1 MKRNK
6 LFSRLTALLL
16 SCILLLT
23 LCPAALAE
31 EDSQIVHIQTAQDLA
46 DFARNCTLDTWS
58 RDITAELDAD
68 ISLDGTAFTPIPSF
82 GGVFHGNGH
91 TISGLTLSGKMS
103 HAGLFNTLQET
114 AVIQKLNV
122 SGVIDVSGCEAAG
135 GIAAVNQG
143 TIFRC
148 TFSGSVTGTDSTGGI
163 VGQNAAGGSVWNCQ
177 SAGAVHG
184 NSMTG
189 GIAGQNAGLLADCSN
204 AAYVNT
210 STQDK
215 TLSAE
220 DITLDISF
228 DMSKMSQGDA
238 LLSTKDS
245 GGIAGYNAGVIRSCG
260 NSAVVGYQHIGYNV
274 GGIAGR
280 SCGYLH
286 DCTNSG
292 AVYGRKDVGGITGQ
306 MEPYVEL
313 SLSQSTMKKVQTQLN
328 DLNTLI
334 DKAAT
339 DAEGGTN
346 SVAARLNSM
355 SGYVSQ
361 ASSAAKDMK
370 VVIDAGGS
378 LTGSGSGSHDTD
390 LTVKPGTG
398 IIAGGAGSG
407 ASIDVDVNPGSVSID
422 VSKDAGAGAAAGA
435 TPSSASV
442 SSSGSAGG
450 KLNGAAQ
457 VVATPDFGGLT
468 SAVNGISS
476 QLSQLNNAMSGAAG
490 QLADDVREINAK
502 FKELSDTLFDAI
514 DDAQSGSF
522 LSDTSTTVDIAK
534 MTLGKLADNTNNGTV
549 DGDINVGGVTG
560 AMAMEYDLDPEDDV
574 SSDLS
579 GDYRRQYEVRA
590 VIQDCINNGAVTAKR
605 SYTGSICGRMDLGL
619 ITNCQGFGSVTSEGG
634 SYVGG
639 IAGLTGSTIRGSF
652 AKCTIS
658 GQKYVGGIV
667 GSGITETVSGSTSTV
682 SGCYSM
688 VEIQDAVQYTGAV
701 SGAMAGDYLE
711 NYFVSDTLAGIDGQ
725 SYGGKAE
732 PISYDEL
739 LEAQDL
745 PEEMQQLHLQ
755 FVADDTVL
763 AQQTFQYGDSFTED
777 DFPAIPAKEGCY
789 AVWDKTDLTNL
800 HFDTVVTAVYTP
812 YTTTVSSDA
821 RREDGKSVFLTL
833 GDFDSDAALTA
844 EAQVVSTEDFAP
856 VSSGLGKAVS
866 HYLQSEPW
874 YSLPGT
880 PINRD
885 VAEQWHLV
893 MPQDGQQSHT
903 IRYLPTSEKA
913 SNTHIYLRQDGDW
926 ELADCDTF
934 GSYLTFQV
942 TGSQADFAAVSVSSI
957 WWAWAL
963 AGLVLLGILLLIFLL
978 LHKLFGKMRA
988 KRKAARKQQ
997 IAEAVENGMPM
1008 MTPGRAKPRIWL
1020 IVLAVVL
1027 AVLLIAGCI
1036 FFFGSGRRLLAY
1048 RALNKLTT
1056 SEMTAQVTVDAA
1068 IGESQLQTQTQM
1080 QRRTED
1086 GRTITYLQLENVPLY
1101 YTDGAVILENGR
1113 TYRVSESLPDYDA
1126 MLQQLTPLYKEL
1138 KAVHQD
1144 GAWQI
1149 TADGSTAQQLLTA
1162 IVPELSGNLTD
1173 TQQITARVTL
1183 SGLSAE
1189 QIALSASGNLQSGDS
1204 FRVSLQLDQITGS
1217 ADFTIPQAVTDAAAS
1232 RSDNLPVITQDW
1244 LALLSAWQQWRQQE
1258 QTSADITLQAD
1269 CGPVVVSQSLNF
1281 YAKQVSGDQLYCI
1294 NKDGLSIYWSGS
1306 KAVRQDGTAASS
1318 EEQKL
1323 VSSAQIL
1330 DLAYLACE
1338 EGNFVKSQQ
1347 GSIVSYTMQLTGDT
1361 MNSLAAVVAPDAANL
1376 DLSFTEGTLTIRLDS
1391 GSITEI
1397 SFRCAGN
1404 VKVVVL
1410 ETAASLSGTIRFTNQ
1425 QVTIPDAVRNAL
1437 Q

>member
-16 SCILLLT
+16 SCVLLLT
-23 LCPAALAE
+23 LCPAALAAE
-31 EDSQIVHIQTAQDLA
+31 GSQIVHIQTAQDLA

-58 RDITAELDAD
+58 RDITVELDAD

-82 GGVFHGNGH
+82 GGTFHGNGH

-122 SGVIDVSGCEAAG
+122 SGMIDVSGCEATG

-148 TFSGSVTGTDSTGGI
+148 TFTGSITGTDSTGGI

-177 SAGAVHG
+177 ITGAVHG
-184 NSMTG
+184 DSKTG
-189 GIAGQNAGLLADCSN
+189 GIAGQNAGLLANCSN

-220 DITLDISF
+220 ELSLDISF
-228 DMSKMSQGDA
+228 DMSKMSQNDV

-245 GGIAGYNAGVIRSCG
+245 GGIAGYNSGVIRSCN
-260 NSAVVGYQHIGYNV
+260 NSTVVGYQHIGYNV

-280 SCGYLH
+280 SCGYIH
-286 DCTNSG
+286 DCVNSG

-313 SLSQSTMKKVQTQLN
+313 SLSQSTIKKVQTQLN
-328 DLNTLI
+328 DLNTLL
-334 DKAAT
+334 DKATT
-339 DAEGGTN
+339 DAEGSAN
-346 SVAARLNSM
+346 SVASRLNSM
-355 SGYVSQ
+355 SGYVNQ

-378 LTGSGSGSHDTD
+378 LTGSGSGSYDTD
-390 LTVKPGTG
+390 LTVKPSSGMV
-398 IIAGGAGSG
+398 AGGAGTG
-407 ASIDVDVNPGSVSID
+407 TSIDVDVNPGSVSID
-422 VSKDAGAGAAAGA
+422 VSKDVGAGAAAGA
-435 TPSSASV
+435 TPSSAGIT
-442 SSSGSAGG
+442 SSGSVGG
-450 KLNGAAQ
+450 KLDGAAQ

-468 SAVNGISS
+468 SAVNGINS

-490 QLADDVREINAK
+490 QLADDVRQINAK

-514 DDAQSGSF
+514 DDAQSGSL

-534 MTLGKLADNTNNGTV
+534 MTLGKLADNTNDGTV
-549 DGDINVGGVTG
+549 DGDINVGGITG
-560 AMAMEYDLDPEDDV
+560 AMAMEYELDPEDDV

-590 VIQDCINNGAVTAKR
+590 VIQACINNGAVTAKR
-605 SYTGSICGRMDLGL
+605 SYTGNICGRMDLGL
-619 ITNCQGFGSVTSEGG
+619 ITDCQGFGSVTSESG

-639 IAGLTGSTIRGSF
+639 IAGLTGSTIRDSF
-652 AKCTIS
+652 AKCTLS
-658 GQKYVGGIV
+658 GKKYVGGIV
-667 GSGITETVSGSTSTV
+667 GSGITETITGSSSTV

-688 VEIQDAVQYTGAV
+688 VEIQDALQYTGAV

-732 PISYDEL
+732 PISYNEL
-739 LEAQDL
+739 LETQKL

-755 FVADDTVL
+755 FVADDMIL
-763 AQQTFQYGDSFTED
+763 AQQTFQYGDSFTEE
-777 DFPAIPAKEGCY
+777 DFPVIPAKDGCY
-789 AVWDKTDLTNL
+789 ATWDKADLTDL

-821 RREDGKSVFLTL
+821 RRENGKSVFLVR
-833 GDFDSDAALTA
+833 GSFDSDAALTA
-844 EAQVVSTEDFAP
+844 EAQVVSTADFAP
-856 VSSGLGKAVS
+856 VSSGLGEAVS
-866 HYLQSEPW
+866 HYLQSESW
-874 YSLPGT
+874 YRLPGT

-885 VAEQWHLV
+885 VAEQWYLTL
-893 MPQDGQQSHT
+893 PQDSQQTHT
-903 IRYLPTSEKA
+903 IHYLPTTGKT
-913 SNTHIYLRQDGDW
+913 SNTRIYLRQDGNW

-942 TGSQADFAAVSVSSI
+942 IGSQVDFAAVSVSSI
-957 WWAWAL
+957 WWVWAL

-978 LHKLFGKMRA
+978 LHKLLGKMRA

-997 IAEAVENGMPM
+997 ITEAVENGIPM
-1008 MTPGRAKPRIWL
+1008 MTPEHSKPRTWI
-1020 IVLAVVL
+1020 IVTAAALAVI
-1027 AVLLIAGCI
+1027 LIFGCI
-1036 FFFGSGRRLLAY
+1036 FFFSSSRQLLAY
-1048 RALNKLTT
+1048 RALNRLNTSKL
-1056 SEMTAQVTVDAA
+1056 TAQVTVDAT
-1068 IGESQLQTQTQM
+1068 IGESQLQTQTQL
-1080 QRRTED
+1080 QRKTED
-1086 GRTITYLQLENVPLY
+1086 GHTIAYLQLEHVPLY
-1101 YTDGAVILENGR
+1101 YTDGTVILGNGR
-1113 TYRVSESLPDYDA
+1113 AYRIAESLPDYAA

-1144 GAWQI
+1144 GSWQI
-1149 TADGSTAQQLLTA
+1149 TADGTIAKQLLTA
-1162 IVPELSGNLTD
+1162 ILPELSGNLAD
-1173 TQQITARVTL
+1173 TQQFTARVTL
-1183 SGLSAE
+1183 NGLRAE
-1189 QIALSASGNLQSGDS
+1189 QIEISASGTLQTGDS
-1204 FRVSLQLDQITGS
+1204 FRVILQLDQISDS
-1217 ADFTIPQAVTDAAAS
+1217 ADFTVPQAVANTAAS
-1232 RSDNLPVITQDW
+1232 LSDDLPVITQEW
-1244 LALLSAWQQWRQQE
+1244 LALLSAWQQWQQ
-1258 QTSADITLQAD
+1258 QDQVSANISLQAD
-1269 CGPVVVSQSLNF
+1269 CGPVVVNQSLNF
-1281 YAKQVSGDQLYCI
+1281 YVKQVSNGQLYCI
-1294 NKDGLSIYWSGS
+1294 NKDGLSIYWSGD
-1306 KAVRQDGTAASS
+1306 KAVRQDGSTASS

-1323 VSSAQIL
+1323 VNSAQIL

-1376 DLSFTEGTLTIRLDS
+1376 DLSFTEGTLTIRLDN

-1425 QVTIPDAVRNAL
+1425 PFTIPDAVQTAL